1 MSPTSSSPTGGPPR
15 RTVLLVLGGVLL
27 LAVAASVL
35 WGPDPRAVA
44 VELLASDF
52 GSSTAEAGQ
61 GLDARFDGA
70 DASRE
75 QLPLRLEP
83 VLTGAERPTD
93 LQFPPGRSDLM
104 VVLEKQGGV
113 RVARRTGE
121 TWTWGEEL
129 LRLEVLTSSEQ
140 GVLGLAFAPD
150 FASSGHLYINHSV
163 RSGGDKAS
171 RVSRFTVADPAA
183 ATWTAGEELVILEVV
198 QPYANHNA
206 GQLAFGPD
214 GMLYIGW
221 GDGGYADDPHNNG
234 QDAGTWLGSML
245 RIDVSEASAAAPYA
259 VPPDNPFLDRP
270 GARPETW
277 AIGLR
282 NPWRY
287 SFAPDGRLVVADVG
301 QNAWEEV
308 TIVAAGSN
316 HGWKAREAR
325 HCFPASVRSCPDPAE
340 VGLTEPVYEYP
351 HDEGTSITGGYVYT
365 GSALPALAGRYVFA
379 DFTTGRIWSIALPPA
394 SVARPP
400 LAEAMAHGR
409 FGLLISTFG
418 QDAEGE
424 LYLADF
430 GNGGVYRLASR

>member
-1 MSPTSSSPTGGPPR
+1 MSASSSSSR
-15 RTVLLVLGGVLL
+15 RVRVLLVLGLVLL
-27 LAVAASVL
+27 LGVGASLL
-35 WGPDPRAVA
+35 WGPDPRALA
-44 VELLASDF
+44 VDLLASDF

-61 GLDARFDGA
+61 ALDGRFDGA
-70 DASRE
+70 DADRE
-75 QLPLRLEP
+75 QVPLRLEP
-83 VLTGAERPTD
+83 VLSGADKPTD

-104 VVLEKQGGV
+104 VVLEKRGAV
-113 RVARRTGE
+113 RVARLREGR
-121 TWTWGEEL
+121 WSWGEEL

-150 FASSGHLYINHSV
+150 FAESGHLYLNHSM
-163 RSGGDKAS
+163 RSGGEKVS
-171 RVSRFTVADPAA
+171 RVSRFTVADPSAEP
-183 ATWTAGEELVILEVV
+183 WTAGEELVILEVV

-214 GMLYIGW
+214 GMLYVGW

-245 RIDVSEASAAAPYA
+245 RIDVSAASAAAPYA
-259 VPPDNPFLDRP
+259 VPPDNPFLDQP

-308 TIVAAGSN
+308 TLVSAGSN
-316 HGWKAREAR
+316 QGWKAREAR
-325 HCFPASVRSCPDPAE
+325 HCFPASVERCPDLAE

-351 HDEGTSITGGYVYT
+351 HSEGTSITGGFVYT
-365 GSALPALAGRYVFA
+365 GRELPRLSGRYVFG
-379 DFTTGRIWSIALPPA
+379 DFTTGRVWSIELPA
-394 SVARPP
+394 AHAGQPP
-400 LAEAMAHGR
+400 LASAVAHGR
-409 FGLLISTFG
+409 FGVLISSFG
-418 QDAEGE
+418 QDAAGE

-430 GNGGVYRLASR
+430 GNGGVYRLVSR